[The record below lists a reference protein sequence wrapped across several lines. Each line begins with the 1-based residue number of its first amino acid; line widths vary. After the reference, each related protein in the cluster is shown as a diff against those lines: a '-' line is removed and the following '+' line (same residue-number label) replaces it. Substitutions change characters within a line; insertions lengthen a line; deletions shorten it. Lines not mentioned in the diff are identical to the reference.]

1 VITEV
6 DQVSVGNGRAA
17 GAGLGDLDAGI
28 GLGDSDS
35 AGLEPG
41 GTGPSL
47 AKFSSCGLQN

>member
-1 VITEV
+1 MGEAW
-6 DQVSVGNGRAA
+6 GAA

-47 AKFSSCGLQN
+47 AEFSSCGLQN